1 MCDISTGEIDVKL
14 SYYYIGHFSRF
25 IRPGAKRLLVSS
37 CHKGLECTG
46 FVNPD
51 GSKGV
56 VILNA
61 TDSDR
66 TFELWADGKGC
77 KIVLEA
83 HSIMTACL

>member
-1 MCDISTGEIDVKL
+1 MRREPWSVCFLQNKASGSQKTCFAKL
-14 SYYYIGHFSRF
+14 LCKITPLQAKIKNVTIIG
-25 IRPGAKRLLVSS
+25 A
-37 CHKGLECTG
+37 
-46 FVNPD
+46 
-51 GSKGV
+51 

>member
-1 MCDISTGEIDVKL
+1 MLCKIALQNHPLASKIKNVII
-14 SYYYIGHFSRF
+14 IG
-25 IRPGAKRLLVSS
+25 A
-37 CHKGLECTG
+37 
-46 FVNPD
+46 
-51 GSKGV
+51 